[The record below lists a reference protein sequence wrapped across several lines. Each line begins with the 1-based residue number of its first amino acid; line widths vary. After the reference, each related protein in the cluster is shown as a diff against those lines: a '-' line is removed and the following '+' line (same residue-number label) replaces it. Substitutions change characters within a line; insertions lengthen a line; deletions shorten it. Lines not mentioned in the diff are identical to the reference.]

1 MPDQPES
8 LVAGA
13 FTVRRFDEIDS
24 TQRYVVDEA
33 RRGAPAGLVAVAGH
47 QSAGRGRLGRRW
59 EAPAGSNLLMSV
71 LLRPALALGELHLC
85 TVAVALAAADAC
97 ASAAGLDAQL
107 KWPNDLVVG
116 DRKLAGILAEAAA
129 GSSPGASVE
138 AVVVGLGLNVGWPA
152 PTTREE
158 TAREPDPHPDEP
170 DPDEPDADEP
180 NPDEPNPDE
189 PNPDEPNPD
198 ETDPA
203 VIAALATSVWRETGT
218 QLELGRMLEAVLV
231 HLAPRLVQLDDARG
245 RRTMS
250 DEYAGRCATLGRRV
264 RVSTATST
272 VTGTATGV
280 SAEGHLVVDRDGTT
294 TTFAAGDVVHLRL
307 AHDEG
312 AP

>member
-1 MPDQPES
+1 MPDQPEP

-24 TQRYVVDEA
+24 TQRYVVEEA
-33 RRGAPAGLVAVAGH
+33 RRGAAAGLVAVAGH

-71 LLRPALALGELHLC
+71 LLRPALPFGELHLC

-152 PTTREE
+152 PRTQEE
-158 TAREPDPHPDEP
+158 EAEGRGEPD
-170 DPDEPDADEP
+170 
-180 NPDEPNPDE
+180 
-189 PNPDEPNPD
+189 PD

-203 VIAALATSVWRETGT
+203 VIATHATSVWRETGKRFEPGT
-218 QLELGRMLEAVLV
+218 MLEAVV
-231 HLAPRLVQLDDARG
+231 AHLAPRLVQLDDPLG
-245 RRTMS
+245 RRTMA
-250 DEYAGRCATLGRRV
+250 DEYAGRCVTLGRRV
-264 RVSTATST
+264 RVSTAGST
-272 VTGTATGV
+272 VTGIATGV
-280 SAEGHLVVDRDGTT
+280 SGEGHIVVDLDDGTT
-294 TTFAAGDVVHLRL
+294 TAFAAGDVVHLR
-307 AHDEG
+307 D